1 MPSEKEMVHIR
12 MKLGTLYQGMKNHV
26 RGKHCVLCRQAV
38 QRKFLIATKLKADHK
53 YLVIKYLGTCNLN
66 IVTIIKR
73 KKKKMLRSYDLS
85 QLQKFLKQNIHVLVR

>member
-73 KKKKMLRSYDLS
+73 KKKKNAA
-85 QLQKFLKQNIHVLVR
+85 FI